1 MIKFIPFLAAVLL
14 GCGSLVNSSSKNS
27 DSKEEIVTPQQS
39 MLLGKFEKT
48 DLMQKPYSSWFEPR
62 YKQFSPK
69 EDAMA
74 TIKENINDYE
84 IKIFMGTWCGDS
96 KRETPRFFKILDEAN
111 YDMSNLEAVA
121 VDYSKSTP
129 EKYEAEVDLNRVPTM
144 IFYKN
149 GKEVNRF
156 VEFAQESL
164 EEDIAKIVSG
174 KEYANSYAE

>member
-1 MIKFIPFLAAVLL
+1 MTKFIPFMVAVLL
-14 GCGSLVNSSSKNS
+14 GCSTINISKESKNN
-27 DSKEEIVTPQQS
+27 EQITTQQS
-39 MLLGKFEKT
+39 MLLGKFKKA
-48 DLMQKPYSSWFEPR
+48 DLLQEPYAEWFEPR
-62 YKQFSPK
+62 YEKFAPNAK
-69 EDAMA
+69 AME
-74 TIKENINDYE
+74 TIKDHINDYE

-96 KRETPRFFKILDEAN
+96 KRATPRFFKILDESG
-111 YDMSNLEAVA
+111 YNLDKLTAIA

-129 EKYEAEVDLNRVPTM
+129 EKYEEKVNLNRVPTI

-174 KEYANSYAE
+174 KDYKNSYAE

>member
-1 MIKFIPFLAAVLL
+1 MTKLIPLMVAVLL
-14 GCGSLVNSSSKNS
+14 GCGTVNT
-27 DSKEEIVTPQQS
+27 SKESNNEASVAEVQQS
-39 MLLGKFEKT
+39 MLLGKFKKE
-48 DLMQKPYSSWFEPR
+48 DLQQQPYASWFESR
-62 YKQFSPK
+62 YEKFEPK
-69 EDAMA
+69 AEAME

-96 KRETPRFFKILDEAN
+96 KRETPRFFKILDEIG
-111 YDMSNLEAVA
+111 YDQDKLTAIA

-129 EKYEAEVDLNRVPTM
+129 EKYEDEVNLDRVPTI
-144 IFYKN
+144 IFYKD

-174 KEYANSYAE
+174 KKYKNSYAE